1 MNYNYFIPPTV
12 NENYELITGEH
23 RYQANLA
30 EDKKTLPVVVIRFI
44 EYDNKPPEYWS
55 PVWQSVEND
64 PSEKDYVEELRDDE
78 QIKRTTLLQ
87 IQQNIIQPTIDDID
101 TSLKHQ
107 NIHKQNRPKYITE
120 ILNSVSNN
128 INVAKSYTSDTLQK
142 HIDENFD
149 VNEVSTSSNLV
160 KCDDDTVYL
169 KQIFKP
175 VKSKDFDNRTMID
188 CINSLLLYPDAMI
201 KVFYSINSCEEE
213 QIKKFRTI
221 KNNLPKEFFEKM
233 KYFVENHKP
242 EDIEMISLPQLP
254 DELND

>member
-101 TSLKHQ
+101 TSLKHR
-107 NIHKQNRPKYITE
+107 NIHKQNRP
-120 ILNSVSNN
+120 
-128 INVAKSYTSDTLQK
+128 
-142 HIDENFD
+142 
-149 VNEVSTSSNLV
+149 
-160 KCDDDTVYL
+160 
-169 KQIFKP
+169 
-175 VKSKDFDNRTMID
+175 
-188 CINSLLLYPDAMI
+188 
-201 KVFYSINSCEEE
+201 
-213 QIKKFRTI
+213 
-221 KNNLPKEFFEKM
+221 
-233 KYFVENHKP
+233 
-242 EDIEMISLPQLP
+242 
-254 DELND
+254 